1 MCIFQQIAKAAALG
15 AISVLLTASVAAAEQ
30 GGRYWVPKTTSPGP
44 YWTPSTPNPVQY
56 SNNDPGPILGTDND
70 HPSPIFSIDQDES
83 RQAWPMACEKLDETV
98 RHHAGAEAIRSC
110 CDGPGRPRFQNA
122 PFDPAGQY
130 E

>member
-44 YWTPSTPNPVQY
+44 
-56 SNNDPGPILGTDND
+56 ILGTDND
-70 HPSPIFSIDQDES
+70 HPSPIFSIDQV
-83 RQAWPMACEKLDETV
+83 RQAWPMGCEKLDETV

-110 CDGPGRPRFQNA
+110 WDGPGGPRFQNA